1 MCQRSGLNQCCQVCQ
16 VIFGCIPAW
25 CQDEDDKVE
34 IISVH
39 VPSRRRPQPW
49 RLPSV
54 TTGGN
59 SASSV
64 SQSQLRMIRLQRRRE
79 YLLLRPYP
87 DNPPAMNE
95 LMHLGHILHGLTK
108 LLRLL
113 CTSRP
118 WTDCIFIMVDPTL
131 AEKDYEFAAWESSAG
146 NILSILASE
155 THWAL
160 LVTNFY
166 AGASVLFD
174 GKSNAV
180 IREKAMQHHEY
191 FTRKGYDLSFVDA
204 DVPKQQDDW
213 SCGHRVLLTVNCLL
227 KELTR
232 KDARKEGFPIEIP
245 PEWVCAHEME
255 KLLAYLTSC
264 QTWQMPQEEPLPLS
278 PVKQEPSF
286 VATKKEQPAEEAKRP
301 GVKKVEKLKAL
312 PVKAERSAAPDAPSL
327 GQKPDISSA
336 QELKKP
342 KVQLVKAERPTA
354 LNAPSLS
361 EKASTSG
368 SSCAKGL
375 GPEARASAPEHAEA
389 RASTPERNQK
399 IQEDIDMAKL
409 QEEQLTNGM
418 RPRGRPRKGTQK
430 EEHILKTWLA
440 NNRKGIY
447 QETENSETKFVYFC
461 VPCHKDVQ
469 FYRDA
474 ITYLRLHERDCC
486 GHHKGLKKMGL
497 NVIGEVVEVTHAC
510 TGVLIQESTCDLGKL
525 LGSLRMWMSVGQPS
539 LAPAYGSAKVLLE
552 EGCWRSAGD
561 DFFVRHKDC
570 SGHKCVSH
578 CDLCE
583 QFATRPKIS
592 AEIAQWGYRIDLV
605 TLAHHI
611 AYGTVQDRRGQEDL
625 MRSRDYM
632 TSGMAGA
639 DFESLMKRSDRNI
652 IWHVR
657 RLLESIAVARRNTAY
672 QDFIQFRVHGLADFQ
687 APENVQKDVLAGLI
701 KKYQAALEEG
711 TCLQDVTPSVSP
723 DTESLCH
730 CFSFIWFIYFGCSFS
745 ILLWIQ
751 DFRLASMVAS
761 GELRRSGGALLDAL
775 FKSAML
781 RVNRKCE
788 LRPNSSKYFDNEL
801 SCELLFTLGRGKCL
815 REMLRRATF

>member
-781 RVNRKCE
+781 RINRKCE

>member
-34 IISVH
+34 IISVP

-95 LMHLGHILHGLTK
+95 LMHLGHILHVLTK

-399 IQEDIDMAKL
+399 RPGVFE
-409 QEEQLTNGM
+409 NGDSPM
-418 RPRGRPRKGTQK
+418 NEAIKKRRTQK
-430 EEHILKTWLA
+430 KQKEINDKKQEAKELA
-440 NNRKGIY
+440 SKRK
-447 QETENSETKFVYFC
+447 ETE
-461 VPCHKDVQ
+461 
-469 FYRDA
+469 
-474 ITYLRLHERDCC
+474 LHLAE
-486 GHHKGLKKMGL
+486 KGLEH
-497 NVIGEVVEVTHAC
+497 NDI
-510 TGVLIQESTCDLGKL
+510 
-525 LGSLRMWMSVGQPS
+525 
-539 LAPAYGSAKVLLE
+539 
-552 EGCWRSAGD
+552 
-561 DFFVRHKDC
+561 F
-570 SGHKCVSH
+570 
-578 CDLCE
+578 
-583 QFATRPKIS
+583 
-592 AEIAQWGYRIDLV
+592 
-605 TLAHHI
+605 
-611 AYGTVQDRRGQEDL
+611 
-625 MRSRDYM
+625 
-632 TSGMAGA
+632 
-639 DFESLMKRSDRNI
+639 
-652 IWHVR
+652 
-657 RLLESIAVARRNTAY
+657 
-672 QDFIQFRVHGLADFQ
+672 
-687 APENVQKDVLAGLI
+687 
-701 KKYQAALEEG
+701 
-711 TCLQDVTPSVSP
+711 
-723 DTESLCH
+723 
-730 CFSFIWFIYFGCSFS
+730 
-745 ILLWIQ
+745 
-751 DFRLASMVAS
+751 
-761 GELRRSGGALLDAL
+761 
-775 FKSAML
+775 
-781 RVNRKCE
+781 
-788 LRPNSSKYFDNEL
+788 
-801 SCELLFTLGRGKCL
+801 
-815 REMLRRATF
+815 